1 MSSIHRSN
9 TNWLSFTWKSVT
21 LFLALLSTLSARA
34 LTFNVTYDSSVTSL
48 TNAAQVEAAF
58 AVATQ
63 TFQSLYTNNMTVN
76 LTVYFSSSVDLG
88 ESYYQMV
95 GNPTYTQLT
104 NALRTA
110 RATAADSNSVA
121 SLPATNP
128 IGNSVWWIPCAEAK
142 ALNGFMGVATNDSA
156 QDGNVTFASTV
167 SYTFDPTNRAMP
179 GKYDF
184 IAVAEHEIS
193 EVLGRGFALNHGI
206 SGYQPYD
213 LFRFTNSSARSLNV
227 NDANVYF
234 SADNGVTPL
243 KYFYGDVN
251 SGDVQDWETYATA
264 DAFDA
269 YLYAGEKATLSAADL
284 TALDVLGYNLSLTP
298 PQVTGTQ
305 LGNGKFQL
313 NFTSITGLNFS
324 ILAATNFTTAATNW
338 TALGSP
344 TEVAAGQYQFT
355 DTTTNSLRC
364 YRVRLN

>member
-1 MSSIHRSN
+1 MAIKNCPNANRFLHSWR
-9 TNWLSFTWKSVT
+9 TLS
-21 LFLALLSTLSARA
+21 LFLAMLSIHSSPA
-34 LTFNVTYDSSVTSL
+34 LTFNITYDSSVTSL

-63 TFQSLYTNNMTVN
+63 TFQSLYTNKMTIN
-76 LTVYFSSSVDLG
+76 LTVYFSSSVGLG
-88 ESYYQMV
+88 QSSYPLV
-95 GNPTYTQLT
+95 GNPSYTQLT
-104 NALRTA
+104 NALRSA
-110 RATAADSNSVA
+110 RTTAADSNSVA
-121 SLPATNP
+121 SLPAINP
-128 IGNSVWWIPCAEAK
+128 IGTGKWWIPPAEAK
-142 ALNGFMGVATNDSA
+142 ALNGFMGVATNDPS
-156 QDGNVTFASTV
+156 QDGSVSFASTV
-167 SYTFDPTNRAMP
+167 SYTFNPTNRAVA
-179 GKYDF
+179 GKFDF
-184 IAVAEHEIS
+184 IGVAEHEIS
-193 EVLGRGFALNHGI
+193 EVLGRSFSLNYEGG
-206 SGYQPYD
+206 GYVPYD
-213 LFRFTNSSARSLNV
+213 LFRFTNSGARSLNV
-227 NDANVYF
+227 SDTNVYF
-234 SADNGVTPL
+234 STDNGVTPL

-269 YLYAGEKATLSAADL
+269 YLFAGEKATLSAADL
-284 TALDVLGYNLSLTP
+284 AALDVLGYNLSLAP

-338 TALGSP
+338 TTLGSP